1 MATRTSQVE
10 NCDLLSKLLM
20 CGMPEP
26 GRLQVVFSVFAIMQ
40 DPQRTLVDLAGV
52 FASQFGERI
61 LTPGLRSRDQDV
73 FWSFHP
79 PPRFVLVNTFTATRG
94 QSGGPPVSSKRG
106 HPKESKAGRP
116 VLLRN

>member
-1 MATRTSQVE
+1 
-10 NCDLLSKLLM
+10 
-20 CGMPEP
+20 
-26 GRLQVVFSVFAIMQ
+26 MQ
-40 DPQRTLVDLAGV
+40 DTQRTLVDLAGV

-94 QSGGPPVSSKRG
+94 QSGGPPASSKWGR
-106 HPKESKAGRP
+106 PKESKAGRP
-116 VLLRN
+116 VLLRNLEYRNPNAWQSGRPWHLATGA